1 MGDIKPIV
9 VICLDGCSWDYIDA
23 ANMPFLKSSSMN
35 KYTCYSMVPTVT
47 NINNASILT
56 GEFPEVHGIVGNYY
70 YDKKTGTEKQ
80 TNSSSILK
88 CKTLLEKATTEGKK
102 PILITAKD
110 KLRRLFESPHVATI
124 SSEKPPHE
132 IVEKV
137 GRPPGIYTSEV
148 NLWLLDVTNFVIQ
161 RGYDLVYVS
170 TTDYVSHMYAP
181 KTDEAKAY
189 MEKIDEKIS
198 KLIEMNAIFALTSD
212 HGMNKK
218 SLKVNL
224 QRLLKDRG
232 IDSLV
237 IPIIKDDYFVHH
249 RNLGG
254 AVYVYLRDGSLERA
268 KDVLVD
274 QDGVEAVLTSEEAHK
289 ELMLPLEGIGDLLV
303 LGTKDVVFGDAS
315 AGIEEE
321 VNLRSHGS
329 KHESVAPAISNCEL
343 EGIRYNKD
351 VIPAIFRLHLP
362 RRQA

>member
-1 MGDIKPIV
+1 
-9 VICLDGCSWDYIDA
+9 
-23 ANMPFLKSSSMN
+23 MN
-35 KYTCYSMVPTVT
+35 KYTCYSMIPTVT

-80 TNSSSILK
+80 MNSSSILK
-88 CKTLLEKATTEGKK
+88 CKTLLEKASTEGKK

-110 KLRRLFESPHVATI
+110 KLRRLFESSHVATI
-124 SSEKPPHE
+124 SSEKPPQD

-148 NLWLLDVTNFVIQ
+148 NLWLLDVAKFVIQ
-161 RGYDLVYVS
+161 EGYDLVYVS
-170 TTDYVSHMYAP
+170 TTDYMSHMYPPTA
-181 KTDEAKAY
+181 DEAKLY
-189 MEKIDEKIS
+189 MEKIDEKLS
-198 KLIEMNAIFALTSD
+198 KLIEMDAIFALTSD

-224 QRLLKDRG
+224 QRTLKDQG
-232 IDSLV
+232 IDSFV
-237 IPIIKDDYFVHH
+237 IPIIKDDYFIHH
-249 RNLGG
+249 INLGG
-254 AVYVYLRDGSLERA
+254 AVYIYLMDGSLERA

-274 QDGVEAVLTSEEAHK
+274 QDGVEVVLTSEEAHR
-289 ELMLPLEGIGDLLV
+289 ELLLPLESIGDLLV
-303 LGTKDVVFGDAS
+303 LGTKDVVFGETS

-329 KHESVAPAISNCEL
+329 KHESAVPVISNCDL
-343 EGIRYNKD
+343 EGIHYNKD

-362 RRQA
+362 